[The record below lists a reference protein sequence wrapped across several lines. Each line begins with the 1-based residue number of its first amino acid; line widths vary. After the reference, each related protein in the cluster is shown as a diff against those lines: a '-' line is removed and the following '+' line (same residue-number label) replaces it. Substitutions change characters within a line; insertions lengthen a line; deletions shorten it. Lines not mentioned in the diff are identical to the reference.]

1 MMKWNTTLREFL
13 KVQLEPENEFDKFEG
28 AVKKSDFVFGHSSK
42 GTTGRFAK
50 TISFFLRESNE
61 NSCKVEVT
69 RNRGSLGD
77 GQELQIP
84 YKLHFTGDSKYIDKL
99 KVSTDIIIN
108 ISFLFYFL
116 PFSGHKRMEVRINE
130 NTFALGTEKIVRISE
145 CSNYWRLNY
154 AAQNTKLS

>member
-50 TISFFLRESNE
+50 SISFFLRESNE

-77 GQELQIP
+77 EEELQIP
-84 YKLHFTGDSKYIDKL
+84 GKLHFTGDSKPTDKL
-99 KVSTDIIIN
+99 KDIYRHYYKYIFFI
-108 ISFLFYFL
+108 LFSPIFW
-116 PFSGHKRMEVRINE
+116 S
-130 NTFALGTEKIVRISE
+130 
-145 CSNYWRLNY
+145 
-154 AAQNTKLS
+154 